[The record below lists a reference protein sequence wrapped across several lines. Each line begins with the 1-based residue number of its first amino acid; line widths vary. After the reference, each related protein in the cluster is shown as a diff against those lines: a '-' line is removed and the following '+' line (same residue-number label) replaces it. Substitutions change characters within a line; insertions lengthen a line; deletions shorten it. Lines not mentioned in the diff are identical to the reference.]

1 MPSPRLLVLAAG
13 AFAIGVDGF
22 VIAPILPELAARL
35 DVSLAAAGQLVT
47 VFTLVYALAAPVLAT
62 ATARWD
68 RRIVLAGTLVVFSAG
83 NALSAVAADYPLMMA
98 SRVVAA
104 LGAALFLP
112 TASATAVTLS
122 PPDRMG
128 RALALVMGGLSAAG
142 LVGVPIGTLLAQ
154 SVGASGAFWLV
165 TGVGLAAAAGVAVL
179 LPPVRIPAALTLRE
193 RLALAARPRLAA
205 LLVTTALAMAGAFT
219 TITYIAPL
227 LAEAADVTGRGLTV
241 VMAVSGLASVVG
253 VAVAGRAVDARGG
266 RTVLAAAL
274 TTLTAGV
281 LLLPVAGVAVAAA
294 ALVFVL
300 GVAGATIAPA
310 QQHRLMRAAPEAGT
324 LLLSLN
330 SSAIYLGMSAGGAL
344 GGLVISG
351 VGASALG
358 AASAALY
365 VTALLMTAL
374 IRTDAPVPGAERGQ
388 APSRSLSA
396 R

>member
-35 DVSLAAAGQLVT
+35 DVPLAAAGQLVT

-68 RRIVLAGTLVVFSAG
+68 RRVVLAGTLVVFSAG
-83 NALSAVAADYPLMMA
+83 NALSAIAADYPLMMA

-142 LVGVPIGTLLAQ
+142 LVGVPVGTLLAQ
-154 SVGASGAFWLV
+154 AVGASGVFWLV

-179 LPPVRIPAALTLRE
+179 LPPVRIPATLTLRE

-205 LLVTTALAMAGAFT
+205 LLATTALAMAGAFT

-266 RTVLAAAL
+266 RAVLAAAL
-274 TTLTAGV
+274 TALTAGA
-281 LLLPVAGVAVAAA
+281 LLLPVAGAAVPAA

-300 GVAGATIAPA
+300 GVAGATVAPA

-344 GGLVISG
+344 GGLVVAG
-351 VGASALG
+351 AGASALG
-358 AASAALY
+358 AASAVLY
-365 VTALLMTAL
+365 VTALLATAL
-374 IRTDAPVPGAERGQ
+374 VRTDAPVPGAERGQ
-388 APSRSLSA
+388 EPSRPLSV

>member
-68 RRIVLAGTLVVFSAG
+68 RRVVLAGTLVVFSAG

-142 LVGVPIGTLLAQ
+142 LVGVPVGTLLAQ
-154 SVGASGAFWLV
+154 AVGASGVFWLV

-179 LPPVRIPAALTLRE
+179 LPSVRIPATLTLRE

-205 LLVTTALAMAGAFT
+205 LLATTALAMAGAFT

-266 RTVLAAAL
+266 RAVLAAAL
-274 TTLTAGV
+274 TALTAG
-281 LLLPVAGVAVAAA
+281 
-294 ALVFVL
+294 
-300 GVAGATIAPA
+300 
-310 QQHRLMRAAPEAGT
+310 
-324 LLLSLN
+324 
-330 SSAIYLGMSAGGAL
+330 
-344 GGLVISG
+344 
-351 VGASALG
+351 
-358 AASAALY
+358 
-365 VTALLMTAL
+365 
-374 IRTDAPVPGAERGQ
+374 
-388 APSRSLSA
+388 
-396 R
+396 